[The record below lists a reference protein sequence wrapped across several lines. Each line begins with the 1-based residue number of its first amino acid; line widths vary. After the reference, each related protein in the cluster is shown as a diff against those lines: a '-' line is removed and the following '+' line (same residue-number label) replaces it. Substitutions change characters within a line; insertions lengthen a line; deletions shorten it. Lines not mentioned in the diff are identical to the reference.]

1 MHTSTI
7 TVATLPEPTKA
18 QVSLREEDL
27 EFTTM
32 RGSGAGGQH
41 RNVTDSAV
49 VLKHKPTGLTVRC
62 ESERSQSMNKE
73 TARSVLSARL
83 WQLKQDELHGARAED
98 RKRQVGSGQRADKRR
113 TIRSQDDLVTDHV
126 LGKQWRLKDYLRGN
140 FD

>member
-7 TVATLPEPTKA
+7 TVAVLPEPTAA
-18 QVSLREEDL
+18 QISLREEDL

-41 RNVTDSAV
+41 RNTTDSAV
-49 VLKHKPTGLTVRC
+49 VCKHIPTGVTVRC
-62 ESERSQSMNKE
+62 ESERSQHLNKE
-73 TARSVLSARL
+73 TARSVLAARL
-83 WQLKQDELHGARAED
+83 WQRKQDELHGARADD

-126 LGKQWRLKDYLRGN
+126 SGIQWRLKDYLRG
-140 FD
+140 DWK